1 MCGGGGGGGREY
13 GQERQSNETKGK
25 HLHCVM
31 SREALTFVAIAEER
45 EGAVSHCYNRECSM
59 LQKL

>member
-1 MCGGGGGGGREY
+1 
-13 GQERQSNETKGK
+13 
-25 HLHCVM
+25 LHCVM